1 MLEQKEQ
8 ISELL
13 SIESDLNKE
22 LDEYK
27 DRLEV
32 AEEDIDELKKDLER
46 AGNQSVSRRD
56 RSTRST
62 ADEDGE
68 DEIQDLRKQLSAQII
83 MLSTRAEEKED
94 LQDEIE
100 QLKGE
105 LGTLESE
112 LDRLEGER
120 ERERRESGSD
130 DGEDKKSSIEVS
142 SSTIYRRIV
151 ITDARNDVGEQRI
164 TGFAS
169 CTIAHAT
176 REGSRDRRTA
186 ERPRQAG

>member
-1 MLEQKEQ
+1 M
-8 ISELL
+8 
-13 SIESDLNKE
+13 
-22 LDEYK
+22 
-27 DRLEV
+27 

-56 RSTRST
+56 RSTRS
-62 ADEDGE
+62 AAGE
-68 DEIQDLRKQLSAQII
+68 DVEEEIQDLRKQLSAQII

-105 LGTLESE
+105 IGTLESE

-120 ERERRESGSD
+120 ERERRESGSE
-130 DGEDKKSSIEVS
+130 DGDEKKSSIEVS
-142 SSTIYRRIV
+142 SLLWICHLVR
-151 ITDARNDVGEQRI
+151 ITDDINIVGDQRI
-164 TGFAS
+164 TGFAR
-169 CTIAHAT
+169 CAVAHAA
-176 REGSRDRRTA
+176 REGGRDRRIA

>member
-46 AGNQSVSRRD
+46 VGNQSVSRHD
-56 RSTRST
+56 RSTRS
-62 ADEDGE
+62 AAEEDVE

-112 LDRLEGER
+112 LDRLESER
-120 ERERRESGSD
+120 ERERRDSGSE
-130 DGEDKKSSIEVS
+130 DGEVKKSSIEVGCFVS
-142 SSTIYRRIV
+142 
-151 ITDARNDVGEQRI
+151 Q
-164 TGFAS
+164 
-169 CTIAHAT
+169 
-176 REGSRDRRTA
+176 
-186 ERPRQAG
+186 PP